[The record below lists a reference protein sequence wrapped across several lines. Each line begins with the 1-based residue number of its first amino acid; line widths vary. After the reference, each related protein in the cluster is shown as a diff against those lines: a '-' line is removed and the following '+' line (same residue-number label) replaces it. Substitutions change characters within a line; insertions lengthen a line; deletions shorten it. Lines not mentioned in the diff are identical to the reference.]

1 MKYLELKDNEEKALH
16 ELKQRLLE
24 KFPDAEV
31 ILYGSKARGDD
42 EEFSDIDLL
51 ILLNGKVNTQLEEEV
66 ISLAF
71 QVELK
76 YEIVFGLLIESKEFW
91 NTELAKA
98 MPIHWNIDRDGIP
111 V

>member
-76 YEIVFGLLIESKEFW
+76 YELVFGLLIESKEFW
-91 NTELAKA
+91 NTELARA

>member
-71 QVELK
+71 QLELK
-76 YEIVFGLLIESKEFW
+76 YELVFGLLIESKEFW
-91 NTELAKA
+91 NTELARA